1 MKSKIINGCKYW
13 GQLFLLPIYWLSFLF
28 PRDQKLWLF
37 GSTFGRRFADNPR
50 YLYLYVSQHSDRASD
65 RVKQEMAKWQAAGHA
80 YAEDENC
87 KDIRA
92 VWITHKKEI
101 AAFLTEEGYEA
112 YYYHSLK
119 GIYLALRAGIYIYDN
134 YSKDINFW
142 QSGGAVKFNLWHGI
156 PLKKIQH
163 DNIHDR
169 YRHPKNAWEK
179 FLCFPRN
186 LSDEKPGDYVL
197 TTAKTMKGIFRSAF
211 QTRHVVSAGYPRV
224 DSIAYDTIQNI
235 RMPEEKKALRKIAKR
250 KEQLGCQKVVLYMP
264 TFRDSETEFFFMVN
278 PKRLEQFLEKEQLLF
293 CIKPH
298 SKSKET
304 AHYKAFCQKHMVYL
318 EAEFDPYVFLKRADL
333 LITDYSSIYF
343 DYLFLDRPVVFF
355 HYDMQQYLKDSREF
369 YFEYE
374 EMTPGRHVKTEEAL
388 LEGIRQS
395 LGEPQE
401 YAALRREVKQKVYD
415 ERTHMICNRLV
426 RVMRKKML
434 G

>member
-50 YLYLYVSQHSDRASD
+50 YLYLYVSQHSDRASAA
-65 RVKQEMAKWQAAGHA
+65 VKRSMQAWSNAGHA

-101 AAFLTEEGYEA
+101 AAYLTEEGYEA

-169 YRHPKNAWEK
+169 YRNPNNAWER

-197 TTAKTMKGIFRSAF
+197 TTARSMKAIFRSAF
-211 QTRHVVSAGYPRV
+211 QTRHVITTGYPRV

-235 RMPEEKKALRKIAKR
+235 RMPEEKRALYKIAKR
-250 KEQLGCQKVVLYMP
+250 KERLGCQKVLVYMP
-264 TFRDSETEFFFMVN
+264 TFRDSEADFFSCVD
-278 PKRLEQFLEKEQLLF
+278 PKRLEQFLKEEQLLL

-298 SKSKET
+298 SKSKQT

-318 EAEFDPYVFLKRADL
+318 DAELDPYVFLKRADL

-343 DYLFLDRPVVFF
+343 DYLFLERPVVFF
-355 HYDMQQYLKDSREF
+355 HYDMEEYLKNSREL
-369 YFEYE
+369 YFRYE
-374 EMTPGRHVKTEEAL
+374 DMTPGAYAKTEEE
-388 LEGIRQS
+388 LECRIKQE
-395 LGEPQE
+395 LKEPQRCAE
-401 YAALRREVKQKVYD
+401 ERSKIKQKVYD
-415 ERTHMICNRLV
+415 ESAHPVCPKLV
-426 RVMRKKML
+426 WVMKKKML

>member
-13 GQLFLLPIYWLSFLF
+13 GQLFLLPVYWLSFLF

-65 RVKQEMAKWQAAGHA
+65 RVKQQMAKWQAAGHA

-163 DNIHDR
+163 DNIHDW

-197 TTAKTMKGIFRSAF
+197 TTAKAMKGIFRSAF
-211 QTRHVVSAGYPRV
+211 RTKRVVHRTCQMGRVKACGCSAKGNRGHADV
-224 DSIAYDTIQNI
+224 
-235 RMPEEKKALRKIAKR
+235 AK
-250 KEQLGCQKVVLYMP
+250 L
-264 TFRDSETEFFFMVN
+264 
-278 PKRLEQFLEKEQLLF
+278 
-293 CIKPH
+293 
-298 SKSKET
+298 
-304 AHYKAFCQKHMVYL
+304 A
-318 EAEFDPYVFLKRADL
+318 
-333 LITDYSSIYF
+333 
-343 DYLFLDRPVVFF
+343 
-355 HYDMQQYLKDSREF
+355 
-369 YFEYE
+369 
-374 EMTPGRHVKTEEAL
+374 
-388 LEGIRQS
+388 
-395 LGEPQE
+395 
-401 YAALRREVKQKVYD
+401 
-415 ERTHMICNRLV
+415 
-426 RVMRKKML
+426 
-434 G
+434 